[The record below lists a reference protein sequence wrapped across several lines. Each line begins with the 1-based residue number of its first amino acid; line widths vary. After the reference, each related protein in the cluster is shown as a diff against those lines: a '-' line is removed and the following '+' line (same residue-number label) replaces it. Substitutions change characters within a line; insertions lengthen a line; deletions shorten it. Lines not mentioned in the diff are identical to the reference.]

1 MTVRSQAIAKSPTFP
16 WLEIGATSPLR
27 DVLLRAGVMD
37 TVETIRSVD
46 RAGEGNMNLTLR
58 VTLASDTVAQ
68 RTLIVKQSRP
78 WVEKYDVIAAPWDRA
93 LVEAAFYER
102 ITAVPSVRGRMPK
115 LAGVDAAS
123 RTIVLQDLGAGHDL
137 SSIYRSGEV
146 DAGNLQTLAHYLRD
160 LHEIAPNASEN
171 ILRNRDMRHLNH
183 AHVFD
188 LPLATP
194 KPDEL
199 NRLEP
204 GLGAVAARLA
214 GDADYTTRVRQ
225 LGKRYLDDGP
235 NLLHGDFFPGSWL
248 ATSGGLHVI
257 DPEFC
262 FFGDAA
268 LDVGVAIAHLALARQ
283 KLGDASGF
291 LNAYGHPL
299 NPASVSAYA
308 AVEVMRRLIGVAQ
321 LPLSNDRFRGD
332 LLARSGDALRAENW
346 ELLWT

>member
-1 MTVRSQAIAKSPTFP
+1 MTVRSRAIAESPTFP
-16 WLEIGATSPLR
+16 WLEIGETRTLH
-27 DVLLRAGVMD
+27 DVLRRAGVID
-37 TVETIRSVD
+37 ADDAIRSVD

-58 VTLASDTVAQ
+58 VTLAFDSAPQ

-102 ITAVPSVRGRMPK
+102 IKEVPSVRERMPT

-123 RTIVLQDLGAGHDL
+123 RTIILEDLGAGHDL
-137 SSIYRSGEV
+137 SSVYRSGKV
-146 DAGNLQTLAHYLRD
+146 DAGDMLTLAHYLRD
-160 LHEIAPNASEN
+160 LHEIAPTSSDA
-171 ILRNRDMRHLNH
+171 ILSNRDMRHLNH

-188 LPLATP
+188 MPLAAP
-194 KPDEL
+194 KTDEL
-199 NRLEP
+199 DGLEP
-204 GLGAVAARLA
+204 GLGEVATRLA

-225 LGKRYLDDGP
+225 LGERYLDDGP

-248 ATSGGLHVI
+248 ATSSGLYVI

-268 LDVGVAIAHLALARQ
+268 FDVGVAIAHLALARQ
-283 KLGDASGF
+283 NSGDASAF

-299 NPASVSAYA
+299 NPALVSAYA

-332 LLARSGDALRAENW
+332 LLARSGDALKAENW
-346 ELLWT
+346 ELLWI

>member
-1 MTVRSQAIAKSPTFP
+1 MTVRSQAIAESPTFP
-16 WLEIGATSPLR
+16 WLEIGATSTLY
-27 DVLLRAGVMD
+27 DVLRRAGVIHAA
-37 TVETIRSVD
+37 ETIVSVD

-58 VTLASDTVAQ
+58 VTLTSDAVPL
-68 RTLIVKQSRP
+68 RTLIAKQSRP

-102 ITAVPSVRGRMPK
+102 IKPVASVRQRMPTF
-115 LAGVDAAS
+115 AGVDAAS

-137 SSIYRSGEV
+137 SSVYRSGKV
-146 DAGNLQTLAHYLRD
+146 DAGNMQTLAHYLRD
-160 LHEIAPNASEN
+160 LHEIAPTTNDA
-171 ILRNRDMRHLNH
+171 ILSNRDMRRLNH
-183 AHVFD
+183 AHIFD
-188 LPLATP
+188 LPLAAP
-194 KPDEL
+194 KTDEL
-199 NRLEP
+199 DRLEP
-204 GLGAVAARLA
+204 GLGAVTTRLA
-214 GDADYTTRVRQ
+214 GDADYTTRVRR
-225 LGKRYLDDGP
+225 LGERYLDDGP

-248 ATSGGLHVI
+248 ATNSGLYVI

-268 LDVGVAIAHLALARQ
+268 FDVGVAIAHVALARQ
-283 KLGDASGF
+283 NSGVVSAF

-299 NPASVSAYA
+299 NPALVSAYA

-332 LLARSGDALRAENW
+332 LLARSGDALKAENW